1 MASSSSADAI
11 ARMGWDNTA
20 ARKGA
25 NELVSIAEQAKKR
38 SEAALGSI
46 GSGVKFATAFAG
58 LDGAA
63 AVARRSL
70 DGVQR
75 GLDFNQTLSDS
86 TVGISN
92 VLRRFDGLNK
102 VAAKNEAGRAL
113 ERIIE
118 LEPITAGGLQDLVG
132 GFMGTLAAS
141 KGVGLSTMQNIEL
154 VAKFA
159 NAIANAG
166 LPLDQIR
173 QEFRSILTGTITKD
187 SQIAKILGITN
198 EDINSIRGDGDAI
211 FAFLNAKL
219 GEFGEAGDSAT
230 VTFSSLNSAIDKA
243 LGATTQQLFELAV
256 RAAKQLAEQLQD
268 QAWVDEM
275 RAAGVDVA
283 NVAES
288 FSQLVSVVI
297 EWLPAA
303 IRLGANLAE
312 LGPSMLAIGAALG
325 LMKFGSVIKSKLDF
339 AAAAKA
345 STAALQQETAALQQN
360 AAAQQANG
368 AAAGT
373 RNNVRDKRS
382 PYVTAG
388 PNKWESTIDIG
399 AAVTAARISGAKA
412 SMGFM
417 EGFKTS
423 FRSFPQSAGGVMLN
437 SMNGMVPLM
446 LSGLSGMITDRSKGV
461 AGTIGRALGG
471 PAGGAMGPAILDG
484 LTVALSAMGP
494 YGALASVSM
503 QIIDGAT
510 ALGFQAG
517 HALAE
522 AYDNAANGA
531 NAASRK
537 RGGGDDIRK
546 LLDDGETGQAQSL
559 LQNRLQIAQEALAR
573 ARKSGSATGDLE
585 LEVGILEEMQKNWL
599 ALVERSAASQAK
611 NRQEQEASEAEQEAA
626 AKRKQEEDEK
636 RIKAWQQIHS
646 LTKDIQDSKIS
657 LLPDDQ
663 KLAAF
668 EAQLRRIMEDA
679 SLGAGQSGQIGSI
692 ADLERLA
699 AAQRASGDAT
709 GAANTLARLKEA
721 VAVQEKL
728 SGLTENMRNKAAQES
743 QDAAESAKEVRFK
756 REILDLEIQIN
767 KAIVE
772 SGDEESLR
780 VTQLQD
786 QLSIKQRAKELQQSL
801 NISEAEALSIATQK
815 VTAER
820 AISDAIKQRQRQ
832 SAVGEMGEELQIMRE
847 LAAGHQA
854 KAQQMQREL
863 DIRREAKRIMDE
875 TGLSEQKALEI
886 AREKAALQDAINKR
900 QRNSRYDEEGR
911 RHTDGRKRINAH
923 ISGDDGR
930 VGGGGSGLDGFYE
943 NQKTRLRDTFKFPG
957 LDAFDEKKKT
967 PLRNTFDFPDL
978 DAYDQLQKQKPGA
991 TDQLKDKAQQN
1002 AAEPQGAADPNASV
1016 GQIVAQTL
1024 PQILAL
1030 LSGS

>member
-25 NELVSIAEQAKKR
+25 NELVSIAEQTKKR

-63 AVARRSL
+63 VVARKAIA
-70 DGVQR
+70 GVQR

-268 QAWVDEM
+268 QAWVDQM
-275 RAAGVDVA
+275 KDAGVDVA

-297 EWLPAA
+297 EWLPTA

-312 LGPSMLAIGAALG
+312 LGPSMLAIGAAIS
-325 LMKFGSVIKSKLDF
+325 LMKFGGMIKQKLEF

-360 AAAQQANG
+360 AAAQQANST
-368 AAAGT
+368 AAGT
-373 RNNVRDKRS
+373 RDKRS

-399 AAVTAARISGAKA
+399 AAVRDARMSGAKA

-423 FRSFPQSAGGVMLN
+423 FRSFPQSAGGVMLA

-446 LSGLSGMITDRSKGV
+446 LSGLSSAFIDRSKG
-461 AGTIGRALGG
+461 I
-471 PAGGAMGPAILDG
+471 AGGIGKAIGGEAGSKMGPAMMDG
-484 LTVALSAMGP
+484 LTVVLSSMGP
-494 YGALASVSM
+494 YGALAGASI
-503 QIIDGAT
+503 QIIDGA
-510 ALGFQAG
+510 AAVGYKAG
-517 HALAE
+517 QALAKSYDE
-522 AYDNAANGA
+522 AINKDNAD
-531 NAASRK
+531 SRK
-537 RGGGDDIRK
+537 RNGGEDIRQ
-546 LLDDGETGQAQSL
+546 LLDKGKTADAERL
-559 LQNRLQIAQEALAR
+559 LQQRLELAQGSLTR
-573 ARKSGSATGDLE
+573 ARREGKSTGDLE
-585 LEVGILEEMQKNWL
+585 LEVGILEDMQKNWL
-599 ALVERSAASQAK
+599 AVVERSAATQAQIRK
-611 NRQEQEASEAEQEAA
+611 EQEASEAEQEAA

-930 VGGGGSGLDGFYE
+930 IGGGGSGLNGFYD
-943 NQKTRLRDTFKFPG
+943 NQKTRLRDTFDTPL
-957 LDAFDEKKKT
+957 LDAYDEMQKT
-967 PLRNTFDFPDL
+967 PLRNTFETPGL
-978 DAYDQLQKQKPGA
+978 DAYEQLQKQKPGA

-1016 GQIVAQTL
+1016 GQIVAQAL
-1024 PQILAL
+1024 PQIVAL